1 MWYVCLAHF
10 SVVFEQK
17 KLSKPKMRKPAS
29 KILCLP
35 DCFHIFYTFFFF
47 LRPGGSSYH
56 LKWEG
61 LSNSQQLLSNYITFL
76 PELFHLISLE
86 SPWLLLRIM
95 QKLLQVNSKH
105 NTEFGGKCVSRRF
118 MAKVDKS
125 NAAQRMDKTWINC
138 ICCYC
143 PHCENILSLCFSNT
157 KLFGNVHWFSSKTSS
172 SNSLFAILH
181 AIIKRENL
189 DKISTIPEMVSLCFV
204 LKTLPSW

>member
-1 MWYVCLAHF
+1 MSVSHTSLLSLSKKSCRSQKWESLLAKFFVCLIAFTYFTHF
-10 SVVFEQK
+10 
-17 KLSKPKMRKPAS
+17 
-29 KILCLP
+29 
-35 DCFHIFYTFFFF
+35 YFFG
-47 LRPGGSSYH
+47 PVGSSYH

-143 PHCENILSLCFSNT
+143 PHCENILSPP
-157 KLFGNVHWFSSKTSS
+157 LFFKYKT
-172 SNSLFAILH
+172 F
-181 AIIKRENL
+181 
-189 DKISTIPEMVSLCFV
+189 
-204 LKTLPSW
+204 W

>member
-1 MWYVCLAHF
+1 
-10 SVVFEQK
+10 
-17 KLSKPKMRKPAS
+17 
-29 KILCLP
+29 
-35 DCFHIFYTFFFF
+35 
-47 LRPGGSSYH
+47 
-56 LKWEG
+56 
-61 LSNSQQLLSNYITFL
+61 
-76 PELFHLISLE
+76 
-86 SPWLLLRIM
+86 
-95 QKLLQVNSKH
+95 
-105 NTEFGGKCVSRRF
+105 

-189 DKISTIPEMVSLCFV
+189 DKISTIPENGSSLFCFKDFAK
-204 LKTLPSW
+204 LIKYCYIKCCKTLSFYVAKKFEGFLYPPQQKTMKNFCFSAYIQMPVKNSRAGRQEILQRPTTSVIRQYPPFVDLSTFISRPFYDLFSSLLLCTNMKKVLSTEP